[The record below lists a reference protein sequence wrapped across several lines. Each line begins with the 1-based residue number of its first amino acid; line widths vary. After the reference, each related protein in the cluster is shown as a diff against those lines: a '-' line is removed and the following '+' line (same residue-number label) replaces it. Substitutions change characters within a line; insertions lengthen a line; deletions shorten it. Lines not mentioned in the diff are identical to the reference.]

1 MGHNHKMMCF
11 VNYLMKTLQK
21 ITNDITQTTK
31 VGAHVKTS
39 GWGNRYLTVFNNVI
53 SEYGGSVN
61 KTELIK
67 NAYVIL
73 N

>member
-1 MGHNHKMMCF
+1 MMCF

-21 ITNDITQTTK
+21 IMNADITQITK

-53 SEYGGSVN
+53 SEYHGSVN

-67 NAYVIL
+67 NAYVIF
-73 N
+73 NQI